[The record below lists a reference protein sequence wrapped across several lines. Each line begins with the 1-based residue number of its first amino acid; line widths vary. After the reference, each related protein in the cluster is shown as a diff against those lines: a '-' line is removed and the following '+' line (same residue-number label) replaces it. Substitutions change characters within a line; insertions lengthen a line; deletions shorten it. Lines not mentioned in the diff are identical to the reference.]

1 MSEGTAPDLAAVLA
15 ELDAGRE
22 PEELRL
28 LAVLRRPE
36 CPRDLIDRLCGCR
49 WVLRRRRVATLVVRH
64 PACRHPFAWQVLPY
78 LGWHDLHEVCRDPR
92 TAPAI
97 KAQAERKLG
106 ERLASMTL
114 GERISLARV
123 ASRGVVR
130 ALLVDPDVA
139 CIEAL
144 LGNPRFT
151 EDEALRLLA
160 SNPNPSCLVA
170 LLRHETWG
178 RRRAVVRAAA
188 RSSRLPLGLLA
199 GLAAS
204 LSDSEIA
211 DLLRGRDAPDA
222 LRDALT
228 ELLAA
233 RRRGGG
239 AVVPFDPS

>member
-1 MSEGTAPDLAAVLA
+1 MAEGTAPDLAAILV

-36 CPRDLIDRLCGCR
+36 CPRDLIDRLCACR

-130 ALLVDPDVA
+130 ALLTDPDVA

-151 EDEALRLLA
+151 EEEALRLLVA
-160 SNPNPSCLVA
+160 NPSPACLAA

-178 RRRAVVRAAA
+178 RRRAVVRAAV
-188 RSSRLPLGLLA
+188 RSPRLPLGLLA
-199 GLAAS
+199 GLAAT
-204 LSDSEIA
+204 LRDTEIA
-211 DLLRGRDAPDA
+211 DLLRGGEVPDA
-222 LRDALT
+222 LRDALA
-228 ELLAA
+228 ELLLA
-233 RRRGGG
+233 RRSASDG
-239 AVVPFDPS
+239 VSKPDPS